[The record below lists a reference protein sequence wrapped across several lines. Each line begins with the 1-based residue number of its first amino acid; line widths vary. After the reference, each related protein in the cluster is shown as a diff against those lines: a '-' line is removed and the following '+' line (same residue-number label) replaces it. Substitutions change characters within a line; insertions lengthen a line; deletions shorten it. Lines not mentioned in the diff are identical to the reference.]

1 MAAPGENLRI
11 NPDRLWNSIHELA
24 EIAKLG
30 TASVKRIYGDFT
42 HPGLAGW
49 RARLA
54 EHSIEP
60 VQQFSNTKGKNASD
74 IALII
79 DAMDLLHSRRF
90 EGFCIVSSDS
100 DFTRLA
106 SRIRAEGVTVYGFG
120 EEKAPKAF
128 VAACDKFTYT
138 EILRPERAQAG
149 RGGARTPAAKDR
161 NLQAALKDAIEAS
174 ADDAGWA
181 HLGQVGKTLNN
192 RLSDFDPRNFGQP
205 QPHLADRGGRGLR
218 DPAADQRGRRP
229 LGAGTGQ
236 IEMNGAVAGV

>member
-1 MAAPGENLRI
+1 MPMQDKPVRLAVLIDAENAQAAIADALF
-11 NPDRLWNSIHELA
+11 A

-42 HPGLAGW
+42 HPGLGGW

-106 SRIRAEGVTVYGFG
+106 SRIRAEGVIVYGFG

-138 EILRPERAQAG
+138 EILRPERATSG
-149 RGGARTPAAKDR
+149 RGGGGKSASVKDR
-161 NLQAALKDAIEAS
+161 NLLAALQDAIEAS
-174 ADDAGWA
+174 ADEAGWA

-192 RLSDFDPRNFGQP
+192 RLSDFDPRNFGHRNLTSLVEAIGSFEIRRQTSS
-205 QPHLADRGGRGLR
+205 GGAHSVLVR
-218 DPAADQRGRRP
+218 
-229 LGAGTGQ
+229 
-236 IEMNGAVAGV
+236 VAPR

>member
-1 MAAPGENLRI
+1 MQEKPVRLAVLIDAENAQAAIADALF
-11 NPDRLWNSIHELA
+11 S

-30 TASVKRIYGDFT
+30 VASVKRIYGDFT
-42 HPGLAGW
+42 SPALGGW
-49 RARLA
+49 RAKLA

-60 VQQFSNTKGKNASD
+60 VQQFSNTRGKNASD

-106 SRIRAEGVTVYGFG
+106 SRVRAEGVTVYGFG
-120 EEKAPKAF
+120 EQKAPKAF

-138 EILRPERAQAG
+138 EILRPERPSGGRTAG
-149 RGGARTPAAKDR
+149 HRAPAAKDR
-161 NLQAALKDAIEAS
+161 ALVAALTDAIEAS
-174 ADDAGWA
+174 GDESGWA

-192 RLSDFDPRNFGQP
+192 RLSDFDPRNFG
-205 QPHLADRGGRGLR
+205 HRNLASLVEAVGSFEIRRQSSPGGAHSVLVRLKPG
-218 DPAADQRGRRP
+218 
-229 LGAGTGQ
+229 
-236 IEMNGAVAGV
+236 